1 MANNEQEGDWLEGD
15 VDQVKKEQRSREL
28 EFAKNYEIFVSDS
41 RAKAILEHWEQ
52 TLLRKITPTD
62 ASVQTYAA
70 DNAVRDFISKIKH
83 QIELAQ
89 ERD

>member
-1 MANNEQEGDWLEGD
+1 MTKEAGWLEADGAEALAEAR
-15 VDQVKKEQRSREL
+15 VSEIS
-28 EFAKNYEIFVSDS
+28 FAKNYEIFVTDP
-41 RAKAILEHWEQ
+41 RGKAIFEHWEK
-52 TLLRKITPTD
+52 TLLRKVTPTD

-70 DNAVRDFISKIKH
+70 DNAVRDFINKIRY